1 MLLADTV
8 RVRSQITKGLAS
20 PQLRSGRE
28 KNSQATSG
36 SYNRWSEEEDRELI
50 CLLWSEARGKD
61 RVLPGRNAE
70 SCKKRLQRIHNHV
83 DNFPPSDVPFFMLP
97 PSTLSRVD
105 LSLYNSTHCQSGLA
119 SVPSKI
125 KSGKS

>member
-50 CLLWSEARGKD
+50 CLLWTEARGKD
-61 RVLPGRNAE
+61 RVLPGRK
-70 SCKKRLQRIHNHV
+70 CRIVQETAAAHPQPRRQ
-83 DNFPPSDVPFFMLP
+83 FPPERRPVF
-97 PSTLSRVD
+97 
-105 LSLYNSTHCQSGLA
+105 YA
-119 SVPSKI
+119 SPLHAI
-125 KSGKS
+125 